1 MAEILVE
8 NLHLSYGSVDV
19 LKGVSLA
26 VERGQILALLGAS
39 GSGKT
44 TLLRAVAGL
53 ETPRAGRIVQGATSL
68 FDADARV
75 DLAPEARN
83 LGFVFQSYALW
94 PHRTVDDNV
103 AYPLRLRRL
112 GRAEIEERVKRAL
125 GSIGLAHL
133 GDRFPHQLSGGQ
145 QQRVALARALV
156 YEPRVILLDE
166 PLSNLDAKL
175 REEARIWLRRL
186 ITNLG
191 LSALCVTHDQVE
203 AMAMADR
210 LLLLDQ
216 GTIAQ
221 DGTPRDVYTHPTSLY
236 AAEFMGAHNR
246 FEGTVMAVDG
256 DRVTLD
262 VGGRTLRGRAR
273 RPVGVGDRAVAVI
286 RLERITA
293 RREPGPD
300 RVPMTLAES
309 LFLGDRWELVFDWHV
324 AASGETRQ
332 LVRAYALD
340 GLDPGTWQVEM
351 PEQDLMVF
359 PAP

>member
-1 MAEILVE
+1 MADILVE
-8 NLHLSYGSVDV
+8 HLHLSYGAVEV
-19 LKGVSLA
+19 LKGVSLT
-26 VERGQILALLGAS
+26 VEPGQILALLGAS

-53 ETPRAGRIVQGATSL
+53 ETPYAGRIVQGGTTL
-68 FDADARV
+68 YDASKAV
-75 DLAPEARN
+75 NLAPEKRG

-94 PHRTVDDNV
+94 PHKTVADNV
-103 AYPLRLRRL
+103 AYPLRLRNV
-112 GRAEIEERVKRAL
+112 GRAEVEERVTRAL
-125 GSIGLAHL
+125 SSIGLGHL

-156 YEPRVILLDE
+156 YEPKVILLDE

-210 LLLLDQ
+210 VLLLNQ

-221 DGTPRDVYTHPTSLY
+221 NGEPREVNERPNSLY
-236 AAEFMGAHNR
+236 VAEFMGANTR
-246 FEGTVMAVDG
+246 FEGTVTAIDG
-256 DRVTLD
+256 ERVSLS
-262 VGGRTLRGRAR
+262 VGGRTLHGRAR
-273 RPVGVGDRAVAVI
+273 RPLAVGAPAVGLI
-286 RLERITA
+286 RLERIKA
-293 RREPGPD
+293 RAEPGPD
-300 RVPMTLAES
+300 RVPMTLGDS
-309 LFLGDRWELVFDWHV
+309 LFLGDRWELVFDWDV
-324 AASGETRQ
+324 GEAGGKQ
-332 LVRAYALD
+332 LVRAFALD
-340 GLDPGTWQVEM
+340 GLEPGVWQVEL

-359 PAP
+359 PAG

>member
-1 MAEILVE
+1 MADILVQD
-8 NLHLSYGSVDV
+8 LHLSYGPVDV

-26 VERGQILALLGAS
+26 VEPGQILALLGAS

-44 TLLRAVAGL
+44 TLLRSVAGL
-53 ETPRAGRIVQGATSL
+53 ETPRAGRIVQGSNTL
-68 FDADARV
+68 YDADRRI
-75 DLAPEARN
+75 DLAPEARG

-94 PHRTVDDNV
+94 PHRTVNDNV
-103 AYPLRLRRL
+103 AYPLRLRKL
-112 GRAEIEERVKRAL
+112 GRAEVEEKVKRAL

-156 YEPRVILLDE
+156 YEPKVILLDE

-210 LLLLDQ
+210 ILLLDQ
-216 GTIAQ
+216 GRIAQ
-221 DGTPRDVYTHPTSLY
+221 NGTPREVYERPTSLY
-236 AAEFMGAHNR
+236 VAEFMGAHNR
-246 FEGTVMAVDG
+246 FEGTVTALDG

-273 RPVGVGDRAVAVI
+273 GPLEVGGRAVAII
-286 RLERITA
+286 RLERVSA
-293 RREPGPD
+293 RRDPGPD
-300 RVPMTLAES
+300 RVAMTLGES
-309 LFLGDRWELVFDWHV
+309 LFLGDRWELVFDWEV
-324 AASGETRQ
+324 ASGGETRQ
-332 LVRAYALD
+332 LVRAFALD
-340 GLDPGTWQVEM
+340 GLDDGVWQVEL

-359 PAP
+359 PVG